1 MNEKP
6 APTPGV
12 GRGRAALL
20 VLLAAALYLTY
31 RIVKPFLHPIL
42 LAVILAPLVFPL
54 YRWLRRRLRG
64 KRGLAALVTCL
75 LLVLFMV
82 GPAAIFLTALVTQ
95 GIQSVQGIQAWVE
108 AGKLNEVLAAPWLER
123 LRPLLLTYLPL
134 ADPERIDL
142 SAILLSLSK
151 KAGGLLLAKGGAIL
165 SGTGWLIGQMFLVL
179 FVLFYLLCEGEEM
192 LASLRRLSPL
202 RGSQEQLLID
212 RFRAVSRSA
221 VLGTFAT
228 AVTQGVLGGIGLAI
242 VGIPALFWGAMMAF
256 SSLIPVVGTTLVWGP
271 AAVYLFLA
279 GRPLAA
285 LFLVLYCAVVV
296 GSVDNFLRPVL
307 MKGQTGMST
316 VFLFFAILGG
326 VQVFGLLGVV
336 YGPVVFALVAALLD
350 LYAAEFREFLQEQ
363 ATS

>member
-1 MNEKP
+1 MNEQP
-6 APTPGV
+6 AFAAG
-12 GRGRAALL
+12 GRRGRIALL
-20 VLLAAALYLTY
+20 ILLAAALYLAY
-31 RIVKPFLHPIL
+31 RIVRPFLHPIL
-42 LAVILAPLVFPL
+42 LAVILAPLVLPL
-54 YRWLRRRLRG
+54 YRWLRTRLRG
-64 KRGLAALVTCL
+64 RQGLAALITCV
-75 LLVLFMV
+75 LLVLFML
-82 GPAAIFLTALVTQ
+82 GPVAVFLTALISQ
-95 GIQSVQGIQAWVE
+95 GVQSVDAIQAWVE
-108 AGKLNEVLAAPWLER
+108 AGKLNELLAAPWLER
-123 LRPLLLTYLPL
+123 IRPLLLTYLPL

-142 SAILLSLSK
+142 SAVLLSLSRK
-151 KAGGLLLAKGGAIL
+151 VGGLLLAKGGAIL

-179 FVLFYLLCEGEEM
+179 FVLFYLLCEGERL
-192 LASLRRLSPL
+192 LAQVRRLSPL
-202 RGSQEQLLID
+202 RASQEQLLIE

-228 AVTQGVLGGIGLAI
+228 AVAQGALGGIGLAI

-271 AAVYLFLA
+271 AAVYLAMA

-296 GSVDNFLRPVL
+296 GSIDNFLRPVL

-326 VQVFGLLGVV
+326 VQAFGLLGVI

-350 LYAAEFREFLQEQ
+350 LYAAEYRDFLQDQ
-363 ATS
+363 ASS